1 MQEKSAGKFPAL
13 NKYEFYNIFICLF
26 CFNTNKTNTVA
37 PNHYTLHGRSCLF
50 GRLMNSKRKIR
61 RKMPLKTK

>member
-37 PNHYTLHGRSCLF
+37 SMALCLAV
-50 GRLMNSKRKIR
+50 
-61 RKMPLKTK
+61 